1 MYIFMTKNVFIFK
14 CIHIYIYIYIY
25 MSNKLIIFILLE
37 QINTTFYFFV
47 YYYEAKQPL
56 IFEKTQVIDR

>member
-14 CIHIYIYIYIY
+14 CIHIYIYISY
-25 MSNKLIIFILLE
+25 KLIIFILLE

>member
-1 MYIFMTKNVFIFK
+1 
-14 CIHIYIYIYIY
+14 